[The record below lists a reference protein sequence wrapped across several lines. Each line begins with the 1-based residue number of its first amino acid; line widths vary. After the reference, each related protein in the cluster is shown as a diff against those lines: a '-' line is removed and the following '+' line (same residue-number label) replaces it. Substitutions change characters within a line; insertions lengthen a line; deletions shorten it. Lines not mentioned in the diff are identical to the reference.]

1 MKTWTTILE
10 EGGEGGYILPLPD
23 ETCSQLG
30 WELGDEI
37 QVHAENGL
45 ITLINISI
53 ERLLERKPK

>member
-1 MKTWTTILE
+1 MKTWTVILE
-10 EGGEGGYILPLPD
+10 DDGEGGCILPLPD
-23 ETCSQLG
+23 EACSKLG
-30 WELGDEI
+30 WEFGDEI